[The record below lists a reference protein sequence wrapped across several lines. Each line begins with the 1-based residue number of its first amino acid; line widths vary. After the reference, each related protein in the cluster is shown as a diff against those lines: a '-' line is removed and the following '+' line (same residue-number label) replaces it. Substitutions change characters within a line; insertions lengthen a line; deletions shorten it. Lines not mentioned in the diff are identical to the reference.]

1 MTFEENL
8 NMLEEIAEKIKDP
21 KTGLEDSLSCYEK
34 GMEKYKEC
42 VKLLDEAN
50 QKIMVFRG

>member
-1 MTFEENL
+1 MIFEENL

-21 KTGLEDSLSCYEK
+21 KTGLEDSISCYEK